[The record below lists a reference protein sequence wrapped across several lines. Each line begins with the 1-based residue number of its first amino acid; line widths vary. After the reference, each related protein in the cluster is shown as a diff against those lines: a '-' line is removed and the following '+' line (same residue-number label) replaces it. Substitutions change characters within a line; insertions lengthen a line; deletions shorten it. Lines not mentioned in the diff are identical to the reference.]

1 MAQME
6 QYKHILLFQ
15 EKDLTVQGMIQEK
28 NDALN
33 LDEEITAPTTEK
45 ETKNSDNNEYDSDLE
60 ELEREIEETEKKIE
74 QDELEIANKIEQE
87 IPTSELKAKSE
98 VELDGIK
105 SSEDQE
111 KIKNQLRESI
121 IIAVN
126 ECEDSIVDIELEILI
141 KVVVEE
147 IINNKNS
154 IEEEL
159 INQQKYTEE
168 VRIQESRT
176 KMKLQNNLRILQR
189 RTFGQRISYLS

>member
-105 SSEDQE
+105 SSQDQE

-121 IIAVN
+121 ILAVN